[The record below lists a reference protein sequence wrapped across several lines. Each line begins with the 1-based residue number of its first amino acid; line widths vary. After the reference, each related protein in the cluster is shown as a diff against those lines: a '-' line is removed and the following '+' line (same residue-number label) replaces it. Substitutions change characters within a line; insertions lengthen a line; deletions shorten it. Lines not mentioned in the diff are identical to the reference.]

1 MPFDQHRKFEHIWAL
16 KYRRCN
22 KLVSCFVN
30 SQNHGIKNNAIFVL
44 HVTNACVLQ
53 KVCTNGSVVI
63 TCPCPW
69 YLILAQHSSIVM
81 PGVSSNPH
89 PVFQS
94 SRFWVAVTVSFSIYS
109 QLRVIHSDVSGFGAG
124 CPCRV
129 LCCGLTHWGRDK
141 MDAVSQTTLSKAFS
155 WMKML
160 EFRLRFHWSFFLR
173 VQLTIVQH
181 WFR

>member
-53 KVCTNGSVVI
+53 KVCINGSAVI
-63 TCPCPW
+63 TCRCPW
-69 YLILAQHSSIVM
+69 YLLLAQHSSIVM

-94 SRFWVAVTVSFSIYS
+94 SLFWVPVTVSFFFYLLSTKGDS
-109 QLRVIHSDVSGFGAG
+109 QWRFGLW
-124 CPCRV
+124 CWLFMPCVVPRINN
-129 LCCGLTHWGRDK
+129 
-141 MDAVSQTTLSKAFS
+141 LSSF
-155 WMKML
+155 L
-160 EFRLRFHWSFFLR
+160 ETRF
-173 VQLTIVQH
+173 
-181 WFR
+181 